1 MEEEKTITSDI
12 DRLENGRKDK
22 PKGYPLGYWNNNPLN
37 IRVIPNSPIDWDG
50 EYQPNTDGEFEQFK
64 TMAYG
69 YRAAF
74 VNMRTH
80 INKKGERTVA
90 QLITAWAPKNENNTN
105 GYIATVC
112 KLTGFVAGT
121 ILNPYDEEQMKKLA
135 AAMSIVENTSLYPV
149 PYDAIDEGWNLYRQ
163 S

>member
-1 MEEEKTITSDI
+1 MQEETYTPTESAVTEI
-12 DRLENGRKDK
+12 DCPNPAYILKR
-22 PKGYPLGYWNNNPLN
+22 GYRNNNPLN
-37 IRVIPNSPIDWDG
+37 INKSGIVWEG
-50 EYQPNTDGEFEQFK
+50 EIRPSTDPRFSQFE

-74 VNMRTH
+74 INMRTQ
-80 INKKGERTVA
+80 ITKRGKDTVSA
-90 QLITAWAPKNENNTN
+90 LIKTWAPSNENDTN

-135 AAMSIVENTSLYPV
+135 AAMSIVENGTIYPV